1 MHSQLAVV
9 EATSDFHRRGRGK
22 VLPRR
27 CSAVTLLSL
36 GPDPASRG
44 EQAKK
49 KKKKGENNLGA
60 QALVAGSPTAGG
72 LGPDLLSTALSSSTR
87 SLLLNHGLWGAS
99 VG

>member
-36 GPDPASRG
+36 GPNPASRG
-44 EQAKK
+44 EQAK

>member
-1 MHSQLAVV
+1 MLSPCCRWGLI
-9 EATSDFHRRGRGK
+9 
-22 VLPRR
+22 LPR
-27 CSAVTLLSL
+27 
-36 GPDPASRG
+36 
-44 EQAKK
+44 EENKQKK

-87 SLLLNHGLWGAS
+87 SLLLNQGLRGAS